1 MLLDDDF
8 AVERDVFDARIKVGN
23 EERLLDMEM
32 LECVFRLGI
41 DLAGACRYC
50 VEAKGLLQMCV
61 ADGRADGIRIRIAMT
76 NDIDWFR
83 AFRHILFPPK
93 YESGSSRFYTNQSMY
108 HYNQYWGL
116 RLGSWREKRLR

>member
-1 MLLDDDF
+1 MAAHDFAEVAQGVVLLYNDF

-23 EERLLDMEM
+23 QERLLDMEM
-32 LECVFRLGI
+32 LEGVFRLSI

-50 VEAKGLLQMCV
+50 IEAEGLLEMGI

-93 YESGSSRFYTNQSMY
+93 YESGSSRFYTN
-108 HYNQYWGL
+108 
-116 RLGSWREKRLR
+116 